1 MRLLVAEDEHRLAAA
16 LERGLTHAGFTVDVA
31 ADGATALELASRVTY
46 DAIVLDIML
55 PKLSGYEITRRLR
68 ERGIWTPILL
78 ASAKDGEYDQAD
90 GLDLG
95 ADDYLTKPYSFVVL
109 LARLRAL
116 LRRGGRPRPALVEV
130 GSLAFDPASRIF
142 TMDGEPV
149 DLTAR
154 ESAMLEYLMR
164 QHPRTVP
171 KAELLE
177 HVWPGSGTDK
187 NAVEVYAGYLRR
199 KLGRA
204 MLQTVRGSGYRL
216 RPP

>member
-1 MRLLVAEDEHRLAAA
+1 LVAEDEQRLAAA
-16 LERGLTHAGFTVDVA
+16 LARGLTHAGFTVDLA
-31 ADGATALELASRVTY
+31 EDGSRAFELASTVSY

-55 PKLSGYEITRRLR
+55 PRLSGYEITKQLRL
-68 ERGIWTPILL
+68 RGIWTPILL

-109 LARLRAL
+109 LAKLRAL
-116 LRRGGRPRPALVEV
+116 LRRGSPHRPALLEC
-130 GSLAFDPASRIF
+130 GALSFDPASRAVTLF
-142 TMDGEPV
+142 GEPI
-149 DLTAR
+149 DLTSR

-164 QHPRTVP
+164 NSTRTVT

-177 HVWPGSGTDK
+177 HVWPDANTDQ

-199 KLGRA
+199 KLGRSV
-204 MLQTVRGSGYRL
+204 LRTVRGSGYRL